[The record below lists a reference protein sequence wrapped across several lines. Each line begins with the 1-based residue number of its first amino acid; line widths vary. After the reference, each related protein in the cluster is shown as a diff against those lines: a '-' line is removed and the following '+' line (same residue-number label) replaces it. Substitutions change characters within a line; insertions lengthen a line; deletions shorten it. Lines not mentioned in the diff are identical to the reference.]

1 MSLPGRRLYRSRK
14 QRIIGGV
21 CGGLG
26 EYFGLDP
33 VLIRLAWVL
42 FCLVWGAGLLLY
54 LIAWIIIP
62 PAPEYVD
69 VQSVP
74 PGASPPAT
82 SASGQTPSGYPG
94 IITIVL
100 AIFGVVLVISGI
112 STLFSSLFSSLSA
125 YMLPAALIVLGSV
138 IVGVVI
144 ILMRR

>member
-21 CGGLG
+21 CGGIG
-26 EYFGLDP
+26 EYFGVDP

-42 FCLVWGAGLLLY
+42 FCLVWGAGLLFY

-62 PAPEYVD
+62 PAPDYID

-74 PGASPPAT
+74 PGAPPPAT
-82 SASGQTPSGYPG
+82 SASMSTPAGYPG
-94 IITIVL
+94 IVTIVL

-112 STLFSSLFSSLSA
+112 SVLFSSFFSSLSA
-125 YMLPAALIVLGSV
+125 YMLPVALIVLGSV
-138 IVGVVI
+138 IVAAVVL
-144 ILMRR
+144 LMRR

>member
-21 CGGLG
+21 CGGIG
-26 EYFGLDP
+26 EYFGVDP

-42 FCLVWGAGLLLY
+42 FCLVWGAGLLFY

-62 PAPEYVD
+62 PAPDYVD

-74 PGASPPAT
+74 PGAPPPTT
-82 SASGQTPSGYPG
+82 SAYGSAPTGYPG

-112 STLFSSLFSSLSA
+112 SALFSSFFSSLSA

-138 IVGVVI
+138 IVAAVVL
-144 ILMRR
+144 LMRR